1 MLGVSLLYQR
11 RQIHFTSC
19 AQLDALVVG
28 EFCVKRETVL
38 LTVNNVCRQLWWE
51 ERQGVVDAKLLPE
64 YPAICNH
71 LASTH
76 QKEGVN
82 LSPWNTLYTF

>member
-1 MLGVSLLYQR
+1 MHWWWVSSVLR
-11 RQIHFTSC
+11 DR
-19 AQLDALVVG
+19 
-28 EFCVKRETVL
+28 VL
-38 LTVNNVCRQLWWE
+38 LTMNNVCRELWWG
-51 ERQGVVDAKLLPE
+51 ERQGVVDAKLLPD
-64 YPAICNH
+64 YPATCNH